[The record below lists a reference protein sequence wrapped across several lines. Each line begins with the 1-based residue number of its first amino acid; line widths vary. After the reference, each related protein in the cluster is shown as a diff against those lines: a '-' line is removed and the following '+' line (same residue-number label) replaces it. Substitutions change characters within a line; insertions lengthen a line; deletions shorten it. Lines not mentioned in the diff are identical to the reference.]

1 MSSLILP
8 QDSSKP
14 RKAVQRRS
22 LSERMELGV
31 GIFLFV
37 SVSLICILALLFL
50 SHSNRVAT
58 RGYELKVLQ
67 QKQANLVQQN
77 EVLSMQVADMLS
89 LDAMG
94 KDEVIAAMI
103 KVEQPKYIR
112 GDTAVAKGNTGTGF

>member
-1 MSSLILP
+1 
-8 QDSSKP
+8 
-14 RKAVQRRS
+14 
-22 LSERMELGV
+22 MELGV